1 MIFKFLFKSNDFSL
15 TKEMSDLNILFF
27 IFIFHI
33 SAKLPPPLKKNI
45 IKLLILGILLSPE

>member
-33 SAKLPPPLKKNI
+33 SAKLPPLPQKKHHKVVETWHF
-45 IKLLILGILLSPE
+45 IKP